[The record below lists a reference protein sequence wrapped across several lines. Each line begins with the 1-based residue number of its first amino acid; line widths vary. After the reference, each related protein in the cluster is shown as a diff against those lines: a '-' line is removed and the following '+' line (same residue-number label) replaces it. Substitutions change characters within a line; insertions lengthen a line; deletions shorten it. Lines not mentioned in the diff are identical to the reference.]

1 LRSAFPAGLK
11 DPFNF
16 NAEQIREDIKSS
28 SSIAMNTDDR
38 PLLEGPL
45 AIYPISNPIFR

>member
-38 PLLEGPL
+38 PLLEFLTANNFIKGL
-45 AIYPISNPIFR
+45 